1 MPCCNQDNQQKQA
14 TERGTAE
21 SGPMAMGMGMARKM
35 MGQDGSPMEMMQKMM
50 AQMGQ
55 GGGPPQMQQM
65 MQMCMGMCSEM
76 LDAIRQT
83 TAMAAFA
90 TPALQQA
97 FDAWLKDNLLKKNT
111 GALLEFQS
119 GAPDTRFNHPT
130 DEHFLPL
137 FVVMGFGYDTPR
149 PVLLHE
155 EISGGSLS
163 LASYGFPRPGQAEVP
178 DWGSLETAPKPSSWN
193 TGSFPLSE

>member
-97 FDAWLKDNLLKKNT
+97 FDAWLKDLEGKAETALAAGEKDV
-111 GALLEFQS
+111 GALAAALGIDEES
-119 GAPDTRFNHPT
+119 TRYVLGRLAANGKVT
-130 DEHFLPL
+130 L
-137 FVVMGFGYDTPR
+137 VARPR
-149 PVLLHE
+149 
-155 EISGGSLS
+155 
-163 LASYGFPRPGQAEVP
+163 
-178 DWGSLETAPKPSSWN
+178 T
-193 TGSFPLSE
+193 

>member
-35 MGQDGSPMEMMQKMM
+35 MGQGGSPMDMMQKMM
-50 AQMGQ
+50 AQMGQGMGQ

-83 TAMAAFA
+83 TAMAASA

-97 FDAWLKDNLLKKNT
+97 FDAWLKDLEGKAEAAVAEGEKDVT
-111 GALLEFQS
+111 ALAAALGIDEES
-119 GAPDTRFNHPT
+119 TRYVLGRLAANGKVT
-130 DEHFLPL
+130 LIAR
-137 FVVMGFGYDTPR
+137 PR
-149 PVLLHE
+149 
-155 EISGGSLS
+155 
-163 LASYGFPRPGQAEVP
+163 
-178 DWGSLETAPKPSSWN
+178 T
-193 TGSFPLSE
+193 